1 WTSSDALIAELELAR
16 MSPSIME
23 LISKE
28 DINNENARFGINL
41 VDQVCKM
48 MLENIMKLKNEN
60 ADEIIATNDLRE
72 WQRQVTNILSLSA
85 NIETSSESKTLQFL
99 RICNDLISTQLISI
113 SDIVG
118 AINVKREPD
127 PDNQEPDLDNQEPN
141 PDNQEP
147 NSDTVDDINTNTNTN
162 ETQPEL
168 DLNNT
173 FPRIV
178 DRILEFFENIPSTE
192 RVITSQCSFF
202 RRCFDIIPFDSPVR
216 IHIYEILFGR
226 EPRVLLGSVLSR
238 ALMLEENLQPGIFIQ
253 LIQNARATLIRSP
266 TLTAINTAL
275 GKSGVDSPIMA
286 LCCDVMQN
294 DFFAKWDIKNLVN
307 SYRDAINV
315 LCSQN
320 FELLQLVIAVALL
333 KEFVNYLWSSLE
345 SVQNTETEPMMFND
359 EIENIDEVIDNIN
372 LAMERQSLL
381 IRSLKLYFLR
391 DLYVKGL
398 SLHGIKCFCE
408 IQRRTFPWLTDFDW
422 SESNSKINFVAYR
435 CYNQYIEAE
444 EAFTPLY
451 KRGQHMQFEQFLN
464 RVSNNLTIGAKM
476 SIIGILITRL
486 YDIRAIREPNIN
498 EENAIQWLRN
508 RLPTMQFDQF
518 YIDKLLALLED
529 ANQLYSISPETS
541 QTELLI
547 RSVIVHTIA
556 LYSCIPAASSPL
568 AAYLQTLR
576 ACKDTYILAS
586 RVETDFLLEL
596 TDALGNFTRHCG
608 YKYIVGECGRTMQES
623 NCPRCGHRIGGL
635 NHTSNPGNTRLDA
648 QVINGTRET
657 ITQLGY
663 VYESIESR
671 KYINYRLRDLT
682 PVFYRILHLFVHIL
696 IAAAS
701 DADRHDFF
709 NNPQQ
714 QNNEIIQEPLVYCQS
729 HIENDWQILTRLF
742 DCDDET
748 LAFVLHS
755 ILHSI
760 SENPNEEIIRL
771 DTVEK
776 RRAWENEFAQRYI
789 NPKVVNAR
797 RTATDF
803 QKMIKDSQRTLESE
817 INETLDIDE
826 RYQLDFRPRIW
837 RRIGK
842 TSFENL
848 HAFCVGYPNFT
859 TEFPFLSLFFEY
871 QEQLILVKNL
881 VPIVKFSRILSSM
894 LCYRL
899 KRSDARNLTFERF
912 LKNNES
918 PEDLYEAFENF
929 TEAWNS
935 VREHVVQFECHEF
948 KNPMPEMTSNLSVV
962 YALFETKDESLY
974 LCGAIEFLTNL
985 QNEFLQQ
992 VLAIEPGCPSLRF
1005 LEGQFINNV
1014 RRHVPQHQYYI
1025 ESLALFE
1032 VRSKNIINYEWD
1044 SKLLSYSQC
1053 SLELG
1058 HGQELQYELP
1068 KIEAELA
1075 YSLLFNKVHLN
1086 KNDSH
1091 WLDVFPYH
1099 QELFSTSRTILS
1111 EIRELI
1117 PQEQIPPEKH
1127 GFSSMATYNTSSR
1140 LTFSGLNS
1148 VNMVPGFDNPTEL
1161 LSELEILLC
1170 FLRRISGDREMK
1182 IVDYLN
1188 KWLRLSALTE
1198 NPQFQQ
1204 MVSGLRLKHVV
1215 ALYELVE
1222 EKIADIE
1229 IEHLSDKYKA
1239 KISQNLKDEINAG
1252 VDFEQSYG
1260 IGNSGKSKLK
1270 IPQGAFALV
1279 LKRFMFRYLSSEMYN
1294 PNEVLVNYLAG
1305 DTLIDCWPVWVP
1317 DNVIRDKFPKSLLAA
1332 NIYDAYQYT
1341 IQNVKKAV
1349 SHKINSGRQ
1358 KETSSRTNPSSSVRS
1373 GNHGSHG
1380 SHGSHVGRKNRG
1392 RGGSSLDI

>member
-1 WTSSDALIAELELAR
+1 
-16 MSPSIME
+16 
-23 LISKE
+23 
-28 DINNENARFGINL
+28 
-41 VDQVCKM
+41 
-48 MLENIMKLKNEN
+48 
-60 ADEIIATNDLRE
+60 
-72 WQRQVTNILSLSA
+72 
-85 NIETSSESKTLQFL
+85 
-99 RICNDLISTQLISI
+99 
-113 SDIVG
+113 
-118 AINVKREPD
+118 
-127 PDNQEPDLDNQEPN
+127 
-141 PDNQEP
+141 
-147 NSDTVDDINTNTNTN
+147 
-162 ETQPEL
+162 
-168 DLNNT
+168 
-173 FPRIV
+173 
-178 DRILEFFENIPSTE
+178 
-192 RVITSQCSFF
+192 
-202 RRCFDIIPFDSPVR
+202 
-216 IHIYEILFGR
+216 
-226 EPRVLLGSVLSR
+226 
-238 ALMLEENLQPGIFIQ
+238 
-253 LIQNARATLIRSP
+253 
-266 TLTAINTAL
+266 
-275 GKSGVDSPIMA
+275 
-286 LCCDVMQN
+286 
-294 DFFAKWDIKNLVN
+294 
-307 SYRDAINV
+307 
-315 LCSQN
+315 
-320 FELLQLVIAVALL
+320 
-333 KEFVNYLWSSLE
+333 
-345 SVQNTETEPMMFND
+345 
-359 EIENIDEVIDNIN
+359 
-372 LAMERQSLL
+372 
-381 IRSLKLYFLR
+381 
-391 DLYVKGL
+391 
-398 SLHGIKCFCE
+398 
-408 IQRRTFPWLTDFDW
+408 
-422 SESNSKINFVAYR
+422 
-435 CYNQYIEAE
+435 
-444 EAFTPLY
+444 
-451 KRGQHMQFEQFLN
+451 
-464 RVSNNLTIGAKM
+464 
-476 SIIGILITRL
+476 
-486 YDIRAIREPNIN
+486 
-498 EENAIQWLRN
+498 
-508 RLPTMQFDQF
+508 
-518 YIDKLLALLED
+518 
-529 ANQLYSISPETS
+529 
-541 QTELLI
+541 
-547 RSVIVHTIA
+547 
-556 LYSCIPAASSPL
+556 
-568 AAYLQTLR
+568 
-576 ACKDTYILAS
+576 
-586 RVETDFLLEL
+586 
-596 TDALGNFTRHCG
+596 CG
-608 YKYIVGECGRTMQES
+608 YKYIVGECGGTMQES

-635 NHTSNPGNTRLDA
+635 NHTANPGNTRLDA
-648 QVINGTRET
+648 QVINGSRET
-657 ITQLGY
+657 IAQLGY

-696 IAAAS
+696 IASAS

-771 DTVEK
+771 DTIEK

-935 VREHVVQFECHEF
+935 VREHVVQFE
-948 KNPMPEMTSNLSVV
+948 S
-962 YALFETKDESLY
+962 
-974 LCGAIEFLTNL
+974 NL

-1025 ESLALFE
+1025 ESLALSE
-1032 VRSKNIINYEWD
+1032 VRPKNIINYEWN
-1044 SKLLSYSQC
+1044 SKLLSYSQR

-1075 YSLLFNKVHLN
+1075 YSLLFNKFHLN

-1099 QELFSTSRTILS
+1099 LELFSTSRTILS

-1117 PQEQIPPEKH
+1117 PQEQI
-1127 GFSSMATYNTSSR
+1127 ATTYNTSSR

-1148 VNMVPGFDNPTEL
+1148 VNMVPVFDNPTEL

-1170 FLRRISGDREMK
+1170 FLRRISGNREME

-1188 KWLRLSALTE
+1188 KWMRLSALTE
-1198 NPQFQQ
+1198 NSQFQQ

-1239 KISQNLKDEINAG
+1239 RISQNLKDEINAG

-1260 IGNSGKSKLK
+1260 IGSSDKNKLK

-1294 PNEVLVNYLAG
+1294 PNEVLADYLAG

-1358 KETSSRTNPSSSVRS
+1358 KETSSRTIPR
-1373 GNHGSHG
+1373 
-1380 SHGSHVGRKNRG
+1380 RRNRRDG
-1392 RGGSSLDI
+1392 